1 MKILICGGRDFNDED
16 LMVESINQLL
26 NELGLIESQITII
39 SGMARGADLLA
50 YNLAI
55 HNGIKTICMPA
66 DWNKYGKS
74 AGYIR
79 NLQMLNHADYVL
91 AFWDFESKGTAH
103 TITEA
108 GKRDIPVKVISY

>member
-1 MKILICGGRDFNDED
+1 MNLLICGGRDFNNED

-26 NELGLIESQITII
+26 DELGLVEAQITII
-39 SGMARGADLLA
+39 SGMAKGADLMA
-50 YNLAI
+50 YEIAL

-66 DWNKYGKS
+66 DWDKYGKS
-74 AGYIR
+74 AGFKR

-91 AFWDFESKGTAH
+91 AFWDCLSKGTAH

-108 GKRDIPVKVISY
+108 GKRNIPVKVINY